1 MKAQDHLP
9 AKTKDQAFS
18 MDSSKAQAV
27 RVNLFVSFN
36 LVCSNMSNSS
46 WLRIEYPF
54 HFDLPKV
61 FPKSRLFSYYT
72 HLLVLVSSFKT
83 KSTIMMDYEKKI
95 LDCSW

>member
-36 LVCSNMSNSS
+36 LVCSNMLDSS
-46 WLRIEYPF
+46 WLRIKYPF